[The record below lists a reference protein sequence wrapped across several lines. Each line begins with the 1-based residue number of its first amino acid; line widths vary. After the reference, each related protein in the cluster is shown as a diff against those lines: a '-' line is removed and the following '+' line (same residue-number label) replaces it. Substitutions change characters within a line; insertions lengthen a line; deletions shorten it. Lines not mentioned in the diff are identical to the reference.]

1 MFVVYMNKSEIGV
14 SYAEQEGE
22 EGENSDETMQMR
34 EGKMNKNYQRAR
46 KKKQERGLQRNV
58 AVLAKRILWSKE
70 NED

>member
-22 EGENSDETMQMR
+22 EGENGDETMQMR
-34 EGKMNKNYQRAR
+34 EGKMNKNQRVA

-70 NED
+70 IEV